1 MKAPHKPIRPP
12 TCLTHRQ
19 ALLPPFLVVGIGA
32 SSGGLEPCIQLLQ
45 SLPNN
50 TGMACVIIQHLHPK
64 HESLLPVLL
73 ARATKLPVQQVQ
85 EPVPIAPNQIYV
97 IAPRTELVLEQGEL
111 LPLQRPKRKGGTMPI
126 DAFFCSLAA
135 QFQHAAI
142 GIVLSGT
149 GSDGTVGCTAIKAA
163 GGITFAQDET
173 AAHQEMP
180 QHARAA
186 GCIDASLPPVEIAH
200 ALIDLCAQQAV
211 LSSPSNTASDQSSSE
226 EQEALPIILQTLQHA
241 TGIDFTIYKP
251 ATITRRIRH
260 WMTLRRYKSWHECM
274 TAVTTSATEA
284 EALSQDLL
292 ITVTA
297 FFREPTAFQV
307 LTTHIFPHILERAPP
322 NEPVRVW
329 AAGCATGEEVYSLA
343 ICWFEF
349 LTECHRSQPIQI
361 FGTDLNK
368 QAIEQAR
375 TARYPPSALN
385 SVSPERIH
393 HFFVQE
399 GAFYQVSPAI
409 RECCVFA
416 QQNVCQQPP
425 FSRLDLLVCRNLLIY
440 LHPAI
445 QYQLMHL
452 FHHAL
457 KPYGF
462 LLLGQA
468 ETVGEA
474 SDLFLLVEKKQ
485 KVYCRKE
492 TQARP
497 IYKLGFKKAS
507 TQQAE
512 EEHPMANDISS
523 PGRDPLQEADCLLL
537 DRYAPASI
545 VIDADLQIL
554 QFRGRTSPYLE
565 PASGKASLSLLKIV
579 HQDLV
584 LDLRRAIY
592 TARKSG
598 QLVKQKGILVTS
610 GDTQRLVTMNVH
622 PLPAPNTAGV
632 YLIVFTE
639 KAATPSQPST
649 PAPLAEE
656 GAEVVRSDY
665 APDRLA
671 TLERDLV
678 VTRNEMHAMIKEQEA
693 INEELQS
700 ANQEALSSNE
710 ELQSINEEL
719 ETSKE
724 EIEASNEE
732 LQAANQALQARGEQ
746 LKEMGEYANAIVET
760 IREPLVVLNSAL
772 HVQRA
777 NATFYQIFQIMPAA
791 AEQQS
796 FYDLSDGL
804 WNVPTI
810 RGLLEEVLPNQH
822 VLKDVEIDLTIPSGD
837 SKTLLLNARR
847 LTWKSNPSDLILLVM
862 EDITDRRKLERQK
875 DTFMAIA
882 SHELKTPITAL
893 KGYTQLLERRR
904 EPAGDERFATMLKAM
919 NGQVDRL
926 THLVEDFL
934 DVTRLE
940 AGQFPLREEPVD
952 VDKLVQTTVQECQ
965 RTTDTHQ
972 LLIKGAAHTILQ
984 TDRERFGQILTNLL
998 SNAIK
1003 YSPQARQVIVQIQA
1017 EADMVTL
1024 SVQDFGM
1031 GIPADEQEHVF
1042 ERFFRVG
1049 QSRWGMVAGLGL
1061 GLYISSEIIKRL
1073 GGRMWVQSCEGAGS
1087 TFFLELPVQRV
1098 PTVARI
1104 QDQGAITSEDQI
1116 G

>member
-1 MKAPHKPIRPP
+1 MKAPRKPIRPP

-32 SSGGLEPCIQLLQ
+32 SAGGLEPCIQLLQ
-45 SLPNN
+45 SLPDN
-50 TGMACVIIQHLHPK
+50 TGIAYVIVQHLDPT
-64 HESLLPVLL
+64 HESFLPVLL
-73 ARATKLPVQQVQ
+73 ARATKMPVQQVQ
-85 EPVPIAPNQIYV
+85 EPVPIASNQIYV
-97 IAPRTELVLEQGEL
+97 IAPHTELVLEQGYL
-111 LPLQRPKRKGGTMPI
+111 LPYPRQKRKGGAMPI
-126 DAFFCSLAA
+126 DTFLCSLAT
-135 QFQHAAI
+135 QLQHSAI

-149 GSDGTVGCTAIKAA
+149 GSDGTVGCTAIKEA
-163 GGITFAQDET
+163 GGTTFAQDET
-173 AAHQEMP
+173 AAYQEMP

-200 ALIDLCAQQAV
+200 AVTDLCAQQAA
-211 LSSPSNTASDQSSSE
+211 LSSPSKAASDKSSSE
-226 EQEALPIILQTLQHA
+226 EQETLPIILQTLQRA
-241 TGIDFTIYKP
+241 TGIDFTVYKP
-251 ATITRRIRH
+251 TTLARRIRH
-260 WMTLRRYKSWHECM
+260 WMTLRRYKSWHEYI

-292 ITVTA
+292 ITVTT
-297 FFREPTAFQV
+297 FFREPAAFQV
-307 LTTHIFPHILERAPP
+307 LATHVFPRILERASP

-329 AAGCATGEEVYSLA
+329 VAGCATGEEVYSLA

-349 LTECHRSQPIQI
+349 LTECHRSQPIRI

-375 TARYPPSALN
+375 AARYPPSALSN
-385 SVSPERIH
+385 VSPERIR
-393 HFFVQE
+393 HFFVQQ
-399 GAFYQVSPAI
+399 GAFYQISPVI

-440 LHPAI
+440 LRPAI

-452 FHHAL
+452 FHYAL

-468 ETVGEA
+468 ETVGKA
-474 SDLFLLVEKKQ
+474 ADLFLLVEKKQ

-492 TQARP
+492 TQARS

-512 EEHPMANDISS
+512 EEHPMANDVSS
-523 PGRDPLQEADCLLL
+523 PGRDTLQEADGLLL

-554 QFRGRTSPYLE
+554 QFRGQTSPYLE

-579 HQDLV
+579 HQDLA

-598 QLVKQKGILVTS
+598 QLVRQEGTLVTS
-610 GDTQRLVTMNVH
+610 SNTQRLVTMNVY
-622 PLPAPNTAGV
+622 PLPAASTAGV
-632 YLIVFTE
+632 CLIVFTE
-639 KAATPSQPST
+639 KAAAPSQPSS
-649 PAPLAEE
+649 PVPLAEE
-656 GAEVVRSDY
+656 GAEVVSSDCT
-665 APDRLA
+665 PDRLA
-671 TLERDLV
+671 VLERELA

-732 LQAANQALQARGEQ
+732 LQAANQALEARGEQ

-760 IREPLVVLNSAL
+760 IREPLIVLDSAL

-777 NATFYQIFQIMPAA
+777 NAAFYQIFQIMPAE

-810 RGLLEEVLPNQH
+810 RGLLEEVLPNHH
-822 VLKDVEIDLTIPSGD
+822 VLKDVEVDLTIPSGD
-837 SKTLLLNARR
+837 YKTLLLNARR
-847 LTWKSNPSDLILLVM
+847 LTWKSNPSALILLVM
-862 EDITDRRKLERQK
+862 EDITDRKKLERQK
-875 DTFMAIA
+875 DIFMAIA
-882 SHELKTPITAL
+882 SHELKTPITAI
-893 KGYTQLLERRR
+893 KGYTQLLERRAGS
-904 EPAGDERFATMLKAM
+904 AGDERFATMLKAM
-919 NGQVDRL
+919 DGQLDRL

-934 DVTRLE
+934 DVTKLE
-940 AGQFPLREEPVD
+940 AGQLPLREELVD
-952 VDKLVQTTVQECQ
+952 VDELVQTTVQECQ

-972 LLIKGAAHTILQ
+972 LVIKGAAHTILQ
-984 TDRERFGQILTNLL
+984 TDRERIGQVLTNLL
-998 SNAIK
+998 FNAIK
-1003 YSPQARQVIVQIQA
+1003 YSPQTQQVIVQIQA

-1049 QSRWGMVAGLGL
+1049 QSRWGMVPGLGL

-1073 GGRMWVQSCEGAGS
+1073 GGRMWVQSCEGVGS

-1098 PTVARI
+1098 LTVART
-1104 QDQGAITSEDQI
+1104 QDGEAIPSEDQR